1 VVSIHGPLGYG
12 PSTLPLR
19 HSANVILEKI
29 FYIQL
34 FNVLF
39 LSDTSLAETLE
50 ETYTLSFLEFKVI
63 FLNVLMQV
71 PIFPQR
77 DIPVD
82 LHIKAFVG
90 YSNSQQFHVFELT
103 RQLPR

>member
-1 VVSIHGPLGYG
+1 
-12 PSTLPLR
+12 
-19 HSANVILEKI
+19 
-29 FYIQL
+29 
-34 FNVLF
+34 
-39 LSDTSLAETLE
+39 
-50 ETYTLSFLEFKVI
+50 
-63 FLNVLMQV
+63 MQV

-103 RQLPR
+103 RQLPRW